1 MNYKS
6 LINSLISLILIL
18 VIFSF
23 IKKNQSSEPYKIT
36 GKIKNYSG
44 KIYLQRAVKK
54 EYYLGN
60 FIKDSAQVVNGKF
73 EFKLTKKNTTP
84 LPFYIETGKM
94 RTNRFILEPQNQQII
109 IDSLYFN
116 VNPIIIRKKSK
127 INEEEKIL
135 EQKRTPLLLKFK
147 LDWDLMKN
155 VADSKVDFEKY
166 AIDARNKLSNKFNLI
181 LIKFSKNH
189 PNSYVAFWEIA
200 RSQMY
205 NGYNKETENAYNNL
219 STKIKQTEVAKIF
232 KDFMFKA
239 KALKVGSHFPVMALK
254 NKELKG
260 FELNINEISSTQYT
274 LVDFW
279 FSHCGPCIAQFP
291 KLKELYTKYPNKLK
305 LISISTDK
313 TKNINNWLKV
323 LQKNNILWPNFLDE
337 TGTSSSPLGVNS
349 FPTNFLLNK
358 QGIIIK
364 KNVPLGGLELLLKTN

>member
-1 MNYKS
+1 MNQ
-6 LINSLISLILIL
+6 NSEYYRIS
-18 VIFSF
+18 
-23 IKKNQSSEPYKIT
+23 

-54 EYYLGN
+54 EYYLGD

-73 EFKLTKKNTTP
+73 EFKFSKKHTFP
-84 LPFYIETGKM
+84 LPFYIETEKT

-116 VNPIIIRKKSK
+116 VNPIIIRKNSK

-147 LDWDLMKN
+147 SDWDLMKN

-166 AIDARNKLSNKFNLI
+166 AIEARNKLSNEFNLI
-181 LIKFSKNH
+181 LSKFSKNH

-200 RSQMY
+200 HSQMY
-205 NGYNKETENAYNNL
+205 EGYNKELENAYNNL
-219 STKIKQTEVAKIF
+219 SSNIKQTDEAKILEN
-232 KDFMFKA
+232 FMFRA
-239 KALKVGSHFPVMALK
+239 KALNVGSHFPIMELK

-260 FELNINEISSTQYT
+260 FELNINEISHTQYT
-274 LVDFW
+274 LIDFW

-323 LQKNNILWPNFLDE
+323 LKKNNILWPNFLDE

-364 KNVPLGGLELLLKTN
+364 KNVPLVELELLLEKH